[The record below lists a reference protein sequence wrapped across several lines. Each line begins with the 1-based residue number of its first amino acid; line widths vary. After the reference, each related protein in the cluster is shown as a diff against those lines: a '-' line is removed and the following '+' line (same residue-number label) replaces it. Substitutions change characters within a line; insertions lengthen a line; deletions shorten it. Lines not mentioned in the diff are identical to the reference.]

1 MKELLKVAKQTRRC
15 PKRLVEKAA
24 KTLPVIVGSVVDTI
38 LSFLSKA
45 VGLVAGNALA
55 LIVFVVGLI
64 GGMVDTKSKKLD
76 TLIS

>member
-15 PKRLVEKAA
+15 PKRLVGKAA

-45 VGLVAGNALA
+45 VG
-55 LIVFVVGLI
+55 
-64 GGMVDTKSKKLD
+64 
-76 TLIS
+76 

>member
-15 PKRLVEKAA
+15 PKRLVGKAA

-55 LIVFVVGLI
+55 LIVFVVALI
-64 GGMVDTKSKKLD
+64 GGMVDTKSKKLN